1 MRKHSSPARPATAHR
16 AASGLR
22 HLLDEAQVLMLAVP
36 DLHDAFDADD
46 LPLAFILR
54 RDSQVDA
61 VGPPDTTAPR
71 ASHVDRRPTRAVPA
85 RRRGGPRKQMSG
97 E

>member
-1 MRKHSSPARPATAHR
+1 MVA
-16 AASGLR
+16 L
-22 HLLDEAQVLMLAVP
+22 P

-61 VGPPDTTAPR
+61 AGPPDTTAPR
-71 ASHVDRRPTRAVPA
+71 ASHVDQRPTMAVHA
-85 RRRGGPRKQMSG
+85 GRRGGPRKRMSG